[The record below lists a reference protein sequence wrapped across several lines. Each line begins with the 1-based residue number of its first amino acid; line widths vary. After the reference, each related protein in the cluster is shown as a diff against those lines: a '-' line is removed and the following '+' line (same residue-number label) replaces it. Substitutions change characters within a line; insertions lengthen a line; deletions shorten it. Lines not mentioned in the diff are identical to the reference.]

1 MKLRGVRILGTGMAV
16 PDHVVTNADLAK
28 LMDTTH
34 DWIVERSG
42 IEQRRFVQGDE
53 TPSSLAEIA
62 CRQALN
68 RADMTIDEI
77 DCIVVASLSPEV
89 YFPGTAS
96 FLQHRL
102 GAGTKPAFDLRAQCS
117 GFIYAL
123 SMARLMI
130 ASGQYKNVLL
140 CGVDVH
146 SRALDLTTRGR
157 DTAVL
162 FGDGAGALV
171 LSATDNPETGVLGC
185 FLHAQ
190 GEFADKLWL
199 ESPSNRQ
206 SPVMTHEDIDS
217 GRMYP
222 KMDGRFVYKHA
233 ITRLPEAVTE
243 VLHHFHLSVP
253 DVEHFIFH
261 QANLRINEK
270 VAEIL
275 QIPAHK
281 CPSNI
286 QRYGNC
292 SAASIPLLLAELD
305 AKHAL
310 KAGQLVCLAAF
321 GSGFTWG
328 SALIRWS

>member
-1 MKLRGVRILGTGMAV
+1 MQLRGVKISGTGMAV
-16 PDHVVTNADLAK
+16 PSQIVTNHDLAK

-34 DWIVERSG
+34 EWIVERSG
-42 IEQRRFVQGDE
+42 IEERRFVQADE
-53 TPSSLAEIA
+53 TPSTLAETA
-62 CRQALN
+62 CRQALK
-68 RADMTIDEI
+68 RADLTIDAI

-123 SMARLMI
+123 NMARLMV
-130 ASGQYKNVLL
+130 ASGQYHNVLL
-140 CGVDVH
+140 CGVEVH

-162 FGDGAGALV
+162 FGDGAGAMV
-171 LSATDNPETGVLGC
+171 LSASENPETGVLGC

-190 GEFADKLWL
+190 GEFADKLWV
-199 ESPSNRQ
+199 EAPSNRQ
-206 SPVMTHEDIDS
+206 TPVMTHEDIDA
-217 GRMYP
+217 GKMYP
-222 KMDGRFVYKHA
+222 RMDGRFVFKHA
-233 ITRLPEAVTE
+233 VTRLPEVVMEALT
-243 VLHHFHLSVP
+243 HFHLQLA
-253 DVEHFIFH
+253 DIDHFLFH

-275 QIPAHK
+275 QIPASK

-305 AKHAL
+305 AKNAIRP
-310 KAGQLVCLAAF
+310 GQLLCLAAF

-328 SALIRWS
+328 SALLRWS